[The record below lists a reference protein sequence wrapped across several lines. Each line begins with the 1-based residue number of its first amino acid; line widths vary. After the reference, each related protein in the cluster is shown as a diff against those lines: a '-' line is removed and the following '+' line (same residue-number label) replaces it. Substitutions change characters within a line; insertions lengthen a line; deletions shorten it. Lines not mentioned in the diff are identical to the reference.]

1 MSSRPI
7 LQIRLDAAYRSRAIL
22 HDIAFEIA
30 PGEALG
36 LVGQSGAGKS
46 TLVLSVMGLLGL
58 RGGSAKG
65 QVILD
70 GQDLTSMKER
80 ELRRIRGRK
89 IALVPQ
95 SPMSALNPALSLGA
109 HFREAWKAHE
119 RFYTPAFEH
128 RVRTLLGEVQ
138 LPTDKEFLSRRP
150 RQISVGQAQ
159 RVLIAMAMLHQPSLI
174 VADEPTSALDPVTQ
188 VQVIDLLRTLSRR
201 HGTSLLYI
209 SHDLVSVLRLANRI
223 AVLEGGRIVE
233 CLPVKE
239 LKRAREEATL
249 AFIRCLPAPPD
260 VLLQWQQ
267 DSVEK
272 QAAERQ
278 YVAASGVPLVTLR

>member
-1 MSSRPI
+1 MSCRPI
-7 LQIRLDAAYRSRAIL
+7 LQIRLDAAYRLRPIL
-22 HDIAFEIA
+22 RDVAFEIA
-30 PGEALG
+30 PGEILA
-36 LVGQSGAGKS
+36 LVGESGAGKS

-70 GQDLTSMKER
+70 GQDLISMPER
-80 ELRRIRGRK
+80 DLRKIRGRK

-95 SPMSALNPALSLGA
+95 SPMSALNPAISLGA

-119 RFYTPAFEH
+119 RFSTPAFEH

-138 LPTDKEFLSRRP
+138 LPSDKEFLSRRP
-150 RQISVGQAQ
+150 REISVGQAQ
-159 RVLIAMAMLHQPSLI
+159 RVLIAMAMLHRPALI

-201 HGTSLLYI
+201 YGTSMLYI
-209 SHDLVSVLRLANRI
+209 SHDLVSVLRLADRI

-233 CLPVKE
+233 CLPKKD

-267 DSVEK
+267 DS
-272 QAAERQ
+272 ADTPPAETH
-278 YVAASGVPLVTLR
+278 YPAASGRQ

>member
-1 MSSRPI
+1 MSCRPI
-7 LQIRLDAAYRSRAIL
+7 LQVKLDAAYRLRAIL
-22 HDIAFEIA
+22 RDVTFEIA
-30 PGEALG
+30 PGEILA
-36 LVGQSGAGKS
+36 LVGESGAGKS

-70 GQDLTSMKER
+70 GQDLVSMPER
-80 ELRRIRGRK
+80 ELRRVRGRK

-95 SPMSALNPALSLGA
+95 SPMSALNPAISLGA

-138 LPTDKEFLSRRP
+138 LPADKEFLSRRP
-150 RQISVGQAQ
+150 REISVGQAQ
-159 RVLIAMAMLHQPSLI
+159 RVLIAMAMLHRPSLI

-201 HGTSLLYI
+201 YGTSLLYI
-209 SHDLVSVLRLANRI
+209 SHDLVSVLRLADRI

-233 CLPVKE
+233 CLPKKD

-267 DSVEK
+267 DSAATP
-272 QAAERQ
+272 AAEPHYEPVSGRQ
-278 YVAASGVPLVTLR
+278 